1 MDGSVVFARWRQRA
15 LPYGEYDSTCAFFFF
30 SPPKST
36 TQTANRSVQP
46 FLHSWRQKVPIL
58 YNGTPILTPKFA
70 PSRGGSEPPSN
81 TWSLGPSQVL
91 NPYGISIGSAVFAGL
106 TGVGRY
112 YFAVWTFETFSELL
126 FRLNTYMPINSI
138 EVRIHLNYKFNLRLS
153 NFIINSSILNTYSIS
168 RYF

>member
-1 MDGSVVFARWRQRA
+1 MHSIPLAKVWNRCHFVGHVQACPTNPVWPDLTDLHRA
-15 LPYGEYDSTCAFFFF
+15 
-30 SPPKST
+30 
-36 TQTANRSVQP
+36 
-46 FLHSWRQKVPIL
+46 RQKVPTL

-70 PSRGGSEPPSN
+70 PSHGGSEPPSN

-91 NPYGISIGSAVFAGL
+91 NPDGISIGSAVFAGL
-106 TGVGRY
+106 TSVRRY
-112 YFAVWTFETFSELL
+112 YFAVWTFEIFSELL

-153 NFIINSSILNTYSIS
+153 NFIINSSILSTYS